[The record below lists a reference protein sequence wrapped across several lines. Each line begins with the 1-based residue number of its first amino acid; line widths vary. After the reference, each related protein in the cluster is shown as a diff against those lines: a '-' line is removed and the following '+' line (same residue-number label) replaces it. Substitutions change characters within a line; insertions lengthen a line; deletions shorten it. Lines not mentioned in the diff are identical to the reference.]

1 MTPVYQVYQSSFG
14 QGYLLFCDGR
24 VRLLTLPGVAADRFW
39 SEVEGRL
46 GLRRAEVTLA
56 ADRAAA
62 LEIEEYL
69 AGRRRDF
76 DFALDPPGTAFQQ
89 SVWRCLRE
97 IPYGATASYGEIA
110 RRAGRPGAARAVGA
124 ACGANPIALVIPCH
138 RVVGTGGA
146 LTGFGGGLALKEQLL
161 RLEQGA

>member
-1 MTPVYQVYQSSFG
+1 MAPVYQVYQSLFG
-14 QGYLLFCDGR
+14 QGFLLLCDGQ
-24 VRLLTLPGVAADRFW
+24 VRLLTLPGGAADYFW

-62 LEIEEYL
+62 LEVEEYL

-89 SVWRCLRE
+89 SVWRCLRGFPMAPPPVTARLPGGRDGPGRQE
-97 IPYGATASYGEIA
+97 RWAPLAAPIRSPWLFPATAWS
-110 RRAGRPGAARAVGA
+110 GRAAR
-124 ACGANPIALVIPCH
+124 
-138 RVVGTGGA
+138 
-146 LTGFGGGLALKEQLL
+146 
-161 RLEQGA
+161 